1 MKMFDMNGAVLMDV
15 ASLERRGDDLVMKG
29 KMMGTMPATIFI
41 KPEEIWKAKSLLSWS
56 ILWYLPIIVIKGW
69 LRSLKS

>member
-15 ASLERRGDDLVMKG
+15 ASLERRGNDLVMKG

-41 KPEEIWKAKSLLSWS
+41 KPEEIWKAKSFLSWS